1 MNIPDIDYT
10 PLASV
15 EEAYLKAVKDD
26 LSWWNEI
33 RWWRH

>member
-1 MNIPDIDYT
+1 MNIPNIDYSA
-10 PLASV
+10 L
-15 EEAYLKAVKDD
+15 EQFERAYLKAVADD